1 MSRARTIANY
11 GNGITADEIDVGQ
24 LGGRRNLIINGAMQV
39 AQRGTSNTGQ
49 TASGYFTCDRWR
61 WSVSSLGTWTTRQ
74 STDAPDGFANSLN
87 AECTTADAS
96 PAANDS
102 LFLYHAFEG
111 ADLQQLGYGTANA
124 QSITISFWI
133 KATKTGSFQVNWKN
147 NSATRLIS
155 SVQTVNSANTWE
167 YKTITFVGYTGGA
180 ITNNNNKQAQ
190 LEMWFDAGSNFRI
203 NPTDTSWAAINNGYS
218 QAYGTNINLGDT
230 VGNQVYIT
238 GVQLEVGTVAT
249 PFEHR
254 SYGEELALCQRY
266 YYLLKGSGTSIT
278 GLTAFYFSNT
288 WMQTAVIFPTEMR
301 ATPTLDYDSG
311 TSYWN
316 FYRIGNVDGFNT
328 LDFNGV
334 NNRQAHLYNNTDVS
348 GTSGDAGWIE
358 SNGTTRKIAFDA
370 EL

>member
-133 KATKTGSFQVNWKN
+133 KATKTGAFQVNWKN

-190 LEMWFDAGSNFRI
+190 LEMWFDAGSNFRT

-254 SYGEELALCQRY
+254 SFGEELNLCRRY
-266 YYLLKGSGTSIT
+266 YISTTCANHYGYPNNYGGSD
-278 GLTAFYFSNT
+278 ARF
-288 WMQTAVIFPTEMR
+288 AFPTTMR
-301 ATPTLDYDSG
+301 ANPTVTTSDTGG
-311 TSYWN
+311 TINTSSPVDFTWN
-316 FYRIGNVDGFNT
+316 RTTVI
-328 LDFNGV
+328 
-334 NNRQAHLYNNTDVS
+334 QAWT
-348 GTSGDAGWIE
+348 A
-358 SNGTTRKIAFDA
+358 DA
-370 EL
+370 ER